1 MAEEKQ
7 GQAQAVPVKTEEPV
21 KTGEKGRLSVFDEAW
36 APLARLR
43 HEMDRVFDDF
53 FGRMPGFPFGSR
65 GFEIEPMRFGRV
77 FGASVPA
84 IDLAEEEQRY
94 VLSAELPGLDDKD
107 VELSLADDVLTITGE
122 KKDERE
128 EKGAG
133 FHVSE
138 RRYGAFRRSFRLP
151 DDVDA
156 DKIAAT
162 FKKGVLRVE
171 LPKNPAAAKKA
182 KTIAIKAG

>member
-1 MAEEKQ
+1 MAEDVKKEA
-7 GQAQAVPVKTEEPV
+7 QAQAESVPVKTD
-21 KTGEKGRLSVFDEAW
+21 EKGRLSVFDEAW

-53 FGRMPGFPFGSR
+53 FGRMPGLPFGSR
-65 GFEIEPMRFGRV
+65 GFEIEPMRLGRV

-84 IDLAEEEQRY
+84 IDFAEEDQRY
-94 VLSAELPGLDDKD
+94 VLTAELPGLDDKD
-107 VELSLADDVLTITGE
+107 VELALADDVLTIKGE

-133 FHVSE
+133 FRVSE

-162 FKKGVLRVE
+162 FKKGVLTVA
-171 LPKNPAAAKKA
+171 LPKNPEAAKKA